1 VHNTNV
7 NLGHE
12 CYGSKKL
19 NLENLEGL
27 FTILTFIAN
36 YEIRHSSFGDECNLV
51 KVRAL
56 LHPNVSNDN
65 FPKEIFMTKCSIWWG
80 SIT

>member
-1 VHNTNV
+1 VDDV
-7 NLGHE
+7 VFA
-12 CYGSKKL
+12 KKL
-19 NLENLEGL
+19 TS